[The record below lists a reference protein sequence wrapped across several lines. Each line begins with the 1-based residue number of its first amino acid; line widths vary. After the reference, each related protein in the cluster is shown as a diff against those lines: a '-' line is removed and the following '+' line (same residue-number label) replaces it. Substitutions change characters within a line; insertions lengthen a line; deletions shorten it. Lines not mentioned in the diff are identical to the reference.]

1 MHRAGLSR
9 LALTLTLAA
18 AAPCTHAFA
27 PPAMLPGTLG
37 LGRTAGGFLPHQRR
51 AGEARER
58 RGVACLAWKET
69 LDRVRL
75 DKDQQPRLKKVVEG
89 VCGVALR
96 ILLGGAAQGL
106 KIDVK
111 ASSNRQVK
119 FLAATK

>member
-1 MHRAGLSR
+1 
-9 LALTLTLAA
+9 
-18 AAPCTHAFA
+18 
-27 PPAMLPGTLG
+27 MLPGTLG

-51 AGEARER
+51 AGEARG

-89 VCGVALR
+89 VFGVAIR
-96 ILLGGAAQGL
+96 ILLGGGAQGL

-119 FLAATK
+119 RFIAATKKGDDSA